1 MKINSEFGDEQFLG
15 IIFSLWKNKFK
26 IILLPFLFLIA
37 SFIYSNNSVQKK
49 EFTVYTLIKPL
60 TYLEENQYLPLNE
73 VSKIISNN
81 PGGNS
86 PMAMTFTI
94 TRDSLFQLFVDTLN
108 NKSTINKI
116 FNEIQLE
123 ENITQTDKN
132 KLNSKIHEIRSSL
145 RFYNDD
151 IKNKYNLNK
160 GKIKFVF
167 NKIEGEDEVKSI
179 EEILL
184 IFEKKINYEI
194 KEILTSKFNSYILS
208 LQEINNYFSELK
220 NEDLIKSQQKK
231 IEYLKSHAVTA
242 RDLGIDKISENITE
256 VLLTYDKINFMFTYS
271 NPFYYLMGYEFIEK
285 RIAQINDGLDQLT
298 TNNTD
303 LLDNNKDYYNLFNI
317 KSVNGIKKLM
327 NKTSL
332 GKSEG
337 FFAANFDLETSEF
350 HLTSTKL
357 HGKKLMFFA
366 FITGL
371 LFSIIYFL
379 IHEKITK
386 KYKKLI
392 TAYKKS

>member
-1 MKINSEFGDEQFLG
+1 M
-15 IIFSLWKNKFK
+15 
-26 IILLPFLFLIA
+26 
-37 SFIYSNNSVQKK
+37 
-49 EFTVYTLIKPL
+49 
-60 TYLEENQYLPLNE
+60 
-73 VSKIISNN
+73 
-81 PGGNS
+81 
-86 PMAMTFTI
+86 
-94 TRDSLFQLFVDTLN
+94 
-108 NKSTINKI
+108 
-116 FNEIQLE
+116 
-123 ENITQTDKN
+123 
-132 KLNSKIHEIRSSL
+132 
-145 RFYNDD
+145 
-151 IKNKYNLNK
+151 
-160 GKIKFVF
+160 
-167 NKIEGEDEVKSI
+167 
-179 EEILL
+179 
-184 IFEKKINYEI
+184 
-194 KEILTSKFNSYILS
+194 S

-220 NEDLIKSQQKK
+220 NEDLIKSQQKQ

-256 VLLTYDKINFMFTYS
+256 VLLTYDKKNFMFNYS

-303 LLDNNKDYYNLFNI
+303 LSDNNKDYYNLFNI

-350 HLTSTKL
+350 LLTSTKL

-371 LFSIIYFL
+371 LLSIIYFL